1 VSARYNGWKREKGRI
16 MGTASQESMLRS
28 VLSDPLI
35 RLVMEADGVDP
46 RALEAMLMATAS
58 RIERHRQP
66 QGVDHRD
73 RCLFREP
80 TPRRRME
87 AAAQALARRVG
98 IQGFT
103 GEANG

>member
-1 VSARYNGWKREKGRI
+1 MAGREKSDVSWEQRVK
-16 MGTASQESMLRS
+16 ESMLRN
-28 VLSDPLI
+28 VLSEPLI

-66 QGVDHRD
+66 QGVGHWG

-80 TPRRRME
+80 TPGRRTE
-87 AAAQALARRVG
+87 AAAQTLAPRVG